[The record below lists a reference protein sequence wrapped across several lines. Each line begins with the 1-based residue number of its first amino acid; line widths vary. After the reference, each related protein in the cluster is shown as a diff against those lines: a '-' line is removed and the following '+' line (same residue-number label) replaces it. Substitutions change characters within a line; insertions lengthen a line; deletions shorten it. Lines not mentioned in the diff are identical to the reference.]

1 MNKLVLKS
9 RWVFSKREDLIW
21 VIFPTLVGFLII
33 SLYYL
38 ITDYLKISENVT
50 ILVLYLS
57 WALLFDGTHAFAT
70 YSRTYLDKEFF
81 SQNKPLL
88 LKSLLVFLVG
98 PIFILSFYFLNNN
111 QNEASISFIIF
122 NRFAICYAYYHLI
135 RQHWGFLVIYRK
147 KNNEPDDITRKL
159 DGYLLALGTIYPF
172 LHGQIDKIKI
182 IHISETLNI
191 PFEQWGN
198 VAFYLIIIG
207 TIIFALSFIEKLRF
221 KEIGLHVVSTIMIV
235 SSLVIFLVKT
245 FTLSAILFYSSAI
258 VAIFFVCTLL
268 YYLRLILTRNYNP
281 INNIPKWILL
291 FTVIISY
298 NIIFHLD
305 IPILILI
312 AAITVFHNI
321 QYHKIINFHNV
332 NKYKENEK
340 DRYGIA
346 VTLAQKLSV
355 FIVFALLFNLFSY
368 LPRIASNVLITN
380 LLLNYVL
387 SAFFWGVAFHH
398 YYLDSVIWKI
408 KGNKQLNKN
417 LKISNK

>member
-1 MNKLVLKS
+1 MNKLLLKS
-9 RWVFSKREDLIW
+9 KWVFSKREDLIW

-38 ITDYLKISENVT
+38 MTVFLKISENITV
-50 ILVLYLS
+50 LVLYLS

-70 YSRTYLDKEFF
+70 YTRTYLDKEFF
-81 SQNKPLL
+81 SENKNLL
-88 LKSLLVFLVG
+88 LKSLLVFLIG
-98 PIFILSFYFLNNN
+98 PIFILSIYFLNNN
-111 QNEASISFIIF
+111 QNEASMAFIIF

-135 RQHWGFLVIYRK
+135 RQHWGFVVIYRK
-147 KNNEPDDITRKL
+147 KNSEPDDVTRKL
-159 DGYLLALGTIYPF
+159 DGLLLALGTIYPF

-191 PFEQWGN
+191 PIEQWGN
-198 VAFYLIIIG
+198 IALYLFISG
-207 TIIFALSFIEKLRF
+207 SIIFVLSFYKKFQF
-221 KEIGLHVVSTIMIV
+221 KTLGLNVISGIMIIA
-235 SSLVIFLVKT
+235 SIVIFLIKI
-245 FTLSAILFYSSAI
+245 FTLSIVLLYSSRL
-258 VAIFFVCTLL
+258 VALLFIFVLF
-268 YYLRLILTRNYNP
+268 YYLRIIMIDKYKP
-281 INNIPKWILL
+281 MNNIPKWILL

-298 NIIFHLD
+298 NISFHLD

-312 AAITVFHNI
+312 ASITVFHNI

-398 YYLDSVIWKI
+398 YYLDSVIWRM
-408 KGNKQLNKN
+408 KGNNELNKN
-417 LKISNK
+417 LKIN